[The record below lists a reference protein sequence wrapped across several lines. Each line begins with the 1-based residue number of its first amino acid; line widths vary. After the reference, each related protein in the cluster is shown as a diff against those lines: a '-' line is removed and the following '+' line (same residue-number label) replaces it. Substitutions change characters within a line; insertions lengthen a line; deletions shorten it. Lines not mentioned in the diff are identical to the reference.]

1 MFICNF
7 AKAKNKKI
15 MTLDHRIIWQE
26 AKDYIWISLGLMLYT
41 FGWTVFLLPYEIV
54 TGGVTG
60 MSAIIFYATKIPIEY
75 SYFVI
80 NFLLLVV
87 ALKVLGFKFMMK
99 TIYAIFFLSFL
110 LWGAQKLMTGPDGNF
125 YQVLGPGQEFM
136 SLIIGCMI
144 TGTSL
149 AVVFLHNG
157 STGGT
162 DIIAAV
168 VNKFHDF
175 SLGTVLIGV
184 DLCIIGSCLFIPQ
197 FGEELQRCHKVVFGL
212 CTMVIECFMLDYV
225 MNARRESVQ
234 FFIFSREYEK
244 IAKAITE
251 KTDHTLTILDGHGWY
266 TGSEMKVICLLAKK
280 TESVLIFRLIKMIDP
295 RAFVSQ
301 SSVIGVYGEGFDQIK
316 VKVKEEKTM
325 KIVFATNNKHKLDE
339 IRSILGS
346 RFEILSLNDIGCYA
360 DIPETAN
367 TLEGNAIQKAR
378 YIVENFGY
386 DCFADDTG
394 LEVPA
399 LGGEPGVHS
408 ARYAEGTDHDSEANM
423 QKLLRCLADKD
434 DRRAQFRTVICLA
447 RKEDVADYTLF
458 EGVVK
463 GTIAKEKQGT
473 EGFGYDPIFVPEG
486 YNESFAQLGMDI
498 KNSISHRA
506 RAVEKL
512 ARYLV

>member
-1 MFICNF
+1 
-7 AKAKNKKI
+7 

-60 MSAIIFYATKIPIEY
+60 LSAIIFYATRIPIEY

-80 NFLLLVV
+80 NFALLVV
-87 ALKVLGFKFMMK
+87 ALKVLGFKFMFK

-110 LWGAQKLMTGPDGNF
+110 LWGAQKLMTGPDGSF
-125 YQVLGPGQEFM
+125 YQVLGPGQDFM
-136 SLIIGCMI
+136 SLIIGCML

-149 AVVFLHNG
+149 AIVFLHNG

-212 CTMVIECFMLDYV
+212 CTMCIECFMLDYV

-234 FFIFSREYEK
+234 FLIFSREYEK
-244 IAKAITE
+244 IARAITE

-266 TGSEMKVICLLAKK
+266 TGKEMKVICLLAKK
-280 TESVLIFRLIKMIDP
+280 RESVLIFRLIKMIDP

-316 VKVKEEKTM
+316 VKVKNHNQSPTPSPQSGSPLPAGEGSDM
-325 KIVFATNNKHKLDE
+325 QNKD
-339 IRSILGS
+339 
-346 RFEILSLNDIGCYA
+346 
-360 DIPETAN
+360 
-367 TLEGNAIQKAR
+367 
-378 YIVENFGY
+378 
-386 DCFADDTG
+386 
-394 LEVPA
+394 
-399 LGGEPGVHS
+399 
-408 ARYAEGTDHDSEANM
+408 
-423 QKLLRCLADKD
+423 
-434 DRRAQFRTVICLA
+434 
-447 RKEDVADYTLF
+447 
-458 EGVVK
+458 
-463 GTIAKEKQGT
+463 
-473 EGFGYDPIFVPEG
+473 
-486 YNESFAQLGMDI
+486 
-498 KNSISHRA
+498 
-506 RAVEKL
+506 
-512 ARYLV
+512 

>member
-1 MFICNF
+1 
-7 AKAKNKKI
+7 

-60 MSAIIFYATKIPIEY
+60 LSAIIFYATRIPIEY

-80 NFLLLVV
+80 NFSLLVV
-87 ALKVLGFKFMMK
+87 ALKILGFKFMMK

-110 LWGAQKLMTGPDGNF
+110 LWGAQKLMTGPDGEF

-136 SLIIGCMI
+136 SLIIGCVI

-149 AVVFLHNG
+149 AIVFLHNG

-197 FGEELQRCHKVVFGL
+197 FGEELQRCYKVVFGL
-212 CTMVIECFMLDYV
+212 CTMFVECFTLDYV
-225 MNARRESVQ
+225 MNSRRESVQ
-234 FFIFSREYEK
+234 FMIFSREHDK
-244 IAKAITE
+244 IARAIT
-251 KTDHTLTILDGHGWY
+251 KHTDHTLTILDGHGWY
-266 TGSEMKVICLLAKK
+266 TGTEMKVICLLAKK
-280 TESVLIFRLIKMIDP
+280 NESVLIFRLIKMIDP

-316 VKVKEEKTM
+316 VKVKNVQKELPVGASTPL
-325 KIVFATNNKHKLDE
+325 VFATNNQHKLEE

-346 RFEILSLNDIGCYA
+346 RFEILSLNDIGCHV

-378 YIVENFGY
+378 YIVDHYGY

-408 ARYAEGTDHDSEANM
+408 ARYAEGTDHNSEANM
-423 QKLLRCLADKD
+423 QKLLHRLEGVD

-447 RKEDVADYTLF
+447 RKGDSSNYTLF

-463 GTIAKEKQGT
+463 GTISKEKQGT

-486 YNESFAQLGMDI
+486 YNESFAQLGMDV
-498 KNSISHRA
+498 KNHISHRA

-512 ARYLV
+512 VKYLA

>member
-1 MFICNF
+1 
-7 AKAKNKKI
+7 

-60 MSAIIFYATKIPIEY
+60 LSAIIFYATRIPIEY

-80 NFLLLVV
+80 NFSLLVV
-87 ALKVLGFKFMMK
+87 ALKILGFKFMMK

-110 LWGAQKLMTGPDGNF
+110 LWGAQKLMTGPDGEF

-136 SLIIGCMI
+136 SLIIGCVI

-149 AVVFLHNG
+149 AIVFLHNG

-197 FGEELQRCHKVVFGL
+197 FGEELQRCYKVVFGL
-212 CTMVIECFMLDYV
+212 CTMFVECFTLDYV
-225 MNARRESVQ
+225 MNSRRESVQ
-234 FFIFSREYEK
+234 FMIFSREYDK
-244 IAKAITE
+244 IARAIT
-251 KTDHTLTILDGHGWY
+251 KHTDHTLTILDGHGWY
-266 TGSEMKVICLLAKK
+266 TGTEMKVICLLAKK
-280 TESVLIFRLIKMIDP
+280 NESVLIFRLIKMIDP

-316 VKVKEEKTM
+316 VKVKNSQNPTPDSPTANSL
-325 KIVFATNNKHKLDE
+325 VFATNNQHKLEE

-346 RFEILSLNDIGCYA
+346 RFEILSLNDIGCHV

-378 YIVENFGY
+378 YIVDHYGY

-408 ARYAEGTDHDSEANM
+408 ARYAEGTDHNSEANM
-423 QKLLRCLADKD
+423 QKLLHRLEGVD

-447 RKEDVADYTLF
+447 RKGDSSNYTLF

-463 GTIAKEKQGT
+463 GTISKEKHGT

-486 YNESFAQLGMDI
+486 YNESFAQLGMDV
-498 KNSISHRA
+498 KNHISHRA

-512 ARYLV
+512 VKYLA

>member
-1 MFICNF
+1 
-7 AKAKNKKI
+7 

-60 MSAIIFYATKIPIEY
+60 LSAIIFYATRIPIEY

-80 NFLLLVV
+80 NFSLLVV
-87 ALKVLGFKFMMK
+87 ALKILGFKFMMK

-110 LWGAQKLMTGPDGNF
+110 LWGAQKLMTGPDGEF

-136 SLIIGCMI
+136 SLIIGCVI

-149 AVVFLHNG
+149 AIVFLHNG

-197 FGEELQRCHKVVFGL
+197 FGEELQRCYKVVFGL
-212 CTMVIECFMLDYV
+212 CTMFVECFTLDYV
-225 MNARRESVQ
+225 MNWRRESVQ
-234 FFIFSREYEK
+234 FMIFSREYDK
-244 IAKAITE
+244 IARAIT
-251 KTDHTLTILDGHGWY
+251 KHTDHTLTILDGHGWY
-266 TGSEMKVICLLAKK
+266 TGTEMKVICLLAKK
-280 TESVLIFRLIKMIDP
+280 NESVLIFRLIKMIDP

-316 VKVKEEKTM
+316 VKVKNSQNPTPDSPTANSL
-325 KIVFATNNKHKLDE
+325 VFATNNQHKLEE

-346 RFEILSLNDIGCYA
+346 RFEILSLNDIGCHV

-378 YIVENFGY
+378 YIVDHYGY

-408 ARYAEGTDHDSEANM
+408 ARYAEGTDHNSEANM
-423 QKLLRCLADKD
+423 QKLLHRLEGVD

-447 RKEDVADYTLF
+447 RKGDSSNYTLF

-463 GTIAKEKQGT
+463 GTISKEKQGT

-486 YNESFAQLGMDI
+486 YNESFAQLGMDV
-498 KNSISHRA
+498 KNHISHRA

-512 ARYLV
+512 VKYLA

>member
-1 MFICNF
+1 
-7 AKAKNKKI
+7 

-60 MSAIIFYATKIPIEY
+60 LSAIIFYATRIPIEY

-80 NFLLLVV
+80 NFSLLVV
-87 ALKVLGFKFMMK
+87 ALKILGFKFMMK
-99 TIYAIFFLSFL
+99 TIYAIFLLSFL
-110 LWGAQKLMTGPDGNF
+110 LWGAQKLMTGPDGEF

-136 SLIIGCMI
+136 SLIIGCVI

-149 AVVFLHNG
+149 AIVFLHNG

-197 FGEELQRCHKVVFGL
+197 FGEELQRCYKVVFGL
-212 CTMVIECFMLDYV
+212 CTMFIECFTLDYV
-225 MNARRESVQ
+225 MNSRRESVQ
-234 FFIFSREYEK
+234 FMIFSREYDK
-244 IAKAITE
+244 IARAIT
-251 KTDHTLTILDGHGWY
+251 KHTDHTLTILDGHGWY
-266 TGSEMKVICLLAKK
+266 TGTEMKVICLLAKK
-280 TESVLIFRLIKMIDP
+280 NESVLIFRLIKMIDP

-316 VKVKEEKTM
+316 VKVKNSPNPTTDSPTANSL
-325 KIVFATNNKHKLDE
+325 VFATNNQHKLEE

-346 RFEILSLNDIGCYA
+346 RFEILSLNDIGCHV

-378 YIVENFGY
+378 YIVDHYGY

-408 ARYAEGTDHDSEANM
+408 ARYAEGTDHNSEANM
-423 QKLLRCLADKD
+423 QKLLHRLEGVD

-447 RKEDVADYTLF
+447 RKGDSSNYTLF

-463 GTIAKEKQGT
+463 GTISKEKYGT

-486 YNESFAQLGMDI
+486 YNESFAQLGMDV
-498 KNSISHRA
+498 KNHISHRA

-512 ARYLV
+512 VKYLA

>member
-1 MFICNF
+1 
-7 AKAKNKKI
+7 

-60 MSAIIFYATKIPIEY
+60 LSAIIFYATRIPIEY

-80 NFLLLVV
+80 NFSLLVV
-87 ALKVLGFKFMMK
+87 ALKILGFKFMMK

-110 LWGAQKLMTGPDGNF
+110 LWGAQKLMTGPDGEF

-136 SLIIGCMI
+136 SLIIGCVI

-149 AVVFLHNG
+149 AIVFLHNG

-197 FGEELQRCHKVVFGL
+197 FGEELQRCYKVVFGL
-212 CTMVIECFMLDYV
+212 CTMFIECFTLDYV
-225 MNARRESVQ
+225 MNSRRESVQ
-234 FFIFSREYEK
+234 FMIFSREYDK
-244 IAKAITE
+244 IAHAIT
-251 KTDHTLTILDGHGWY
+251 KHTDHTLTILDGHGWY
-266 TGSEMKVICLLAKK
+266 TGTEMKVICLLAKK
-280 TESVLIFRLIKMIDP
+280 NESVLIFRLIKMIDP

-316 VKVKEEKTM
+316 VKVKNSPNPTTDSPTANSL
-325 KIVFATNNKHKLDE
+325 VFATNNQHKLEE

-346 RFEILSLNDIGCYA
+346 RFEILSLNDIGCHV

-378 YIVENFGY
+378 YIVDHYGY

-408 ARYAEGTDHDSEANM
+408 ARYAEGTDHNSEANM
-423 QKLLRCLADKD
+423 QKLLHRLEGVD

-447 RKEDVADYTLF
+447 RKGDSSNYTLF

-463 GTIAKEKQGT
+463 GTISKEKHGT
-473 EGFGYDPIFVPEG
+473 DGFGYDPIFVPEG
-486 YNESFAQLGMDI
+486 YNESFAQLGMDV
-498 KNSISHRA
+498 KNHISHRA

-512 ARYLV
+512 VKYLA

>member
-1 MFICNF
+1 
-7 AKAKNKKI
+7 

-60 MSAIIFYATKIPIEY
+60 LSAIIFYATRIPIEY

-80 NFLLLVV
+80 NFSLLVV
-87 ALKVLGFKFMMK
+87 ALKILGFKFMMK
-99 TIYAIFFLSFL
+99 TIYAIFLLSFL
-110 LWGAQKLMTGPDGNF
+110 LWGAQKLMTGPDGEF

-136 SLIIGCMI
+136 SLIIGCVI

-149 AVVFLHNG
+149 AIVFLHNG

-197 FGEELQRCHKVVFGL
+197 FGEELQRCYKVVFGL
-212 CTMVIECFMLDYV
+212 CTMFIECFTLDYV
-225 MNARRESVQ
+225 MNSRRESVQ
-234 FFIFSREYEK
+234 FMIFSREYDK
-244 IAKAITE
+244 IARAIT
-251 KTDHTLTILDGHGWY
+251 KHTDHTLTILDGHGWY
-266 TGSEMKVICLLAKK
+266 TGTEMKVICLLAKK
-280 TESVLIFRLIKMIDP
+280 NESVLIFRLIKMIDP

-316 VKVKEEKTM
+316 VKVKNSPNPTTDSPTANSL
-325 KIVFATNNKHKLDE
+325 VFATNNQHKLEE

-346 RFEILSLNDIGCYA
+346 RFEILSLNDIGCHV

-378 YIVENFGY
+378 YIVDHYGY

-408 ARYAEGTDHDSEANM
+408 ARYAEGTDHNSEANM
-423 QKLLRCLADKD
+423 QKLLHRLEGVD

-447 RKEDVADYTLF
+447 RKGDSSNYTLF

-463 GTIAKEKQGT
+463 GTISKEKHGT

-486 YNESFAQLGMDI
+486 YNESFAQLGMDV
-498 KNSISHRA
+498 KNHISHRA

-512 ARYLV
+512 VKYLS

>member
-1 MFICNF
+1 
-7 AKAKNKKI
+7 

-60 MSAIIFYATKIPIEY
+60 LSAIIFYATRIPIEY

-80 NFLLLVV
+80 NFSLLVV
-87 ALKVLGFKFMMK
+87 ALKILGFKFMMK

-110 LWGAQKLMTGPDGNF
+110 LWGAQKLMTGPDGEF

-136 SLIIGCMI
+136 SLIIGCVI

-149 AVVFLHNG
+149 AIVFLHNG

-197 FGEELQRCHKVVFGL
+197 FGEELQRCYKVVFGL
-212 CTMVIECFMLDYV
+212 CTMFIECFTLDYV
-225 MNARRESVQ
+225 MNSRRESVQ
-234 FFIFSREYEK
+234 FMIFSREYDK
-244 IAKAITE
+244 IARAIT
-251 KTDHTLTILDGHGWY
+251 KHTDHTLTILDGHGWY
-266 TGSEMKVICLLAKK
+266 TGTEMKVICLLAKK
-280 TESVLIFRLIKMIDP
+280 NESVLIFRLIKMIDP

-316 VKVKEEKTM
+316 VKVKNSPSPTTDSPTANSL
-325 KIVFATNNKHKLDE
+325 VFATNNQHKLEE

-346 RFEILSLNDIGCYA
+346 RFEILSLNDIGCHV

-378 YIVENFGY
+378 YIVDHYGY

-408 ARYAEGTDHDSEANM
+408 ARYAEGTDHNSEANM
-423 QKLLRCLADKD
+423 QKLLHRLEGVD

-447 RKEDVADYTLF
+447 RKGDSSNYTLF

-463 GTIAKEKQGT
+463 GTISKEKHGT

-486 YNESFAQLGMDI
+486 YNESFAQLGMDV
-498 KNSISHRA
+498 KNHISHRA

-512 ARYLV
+512 VKYLA

>member
-1 MFICNF
+1 
-7 AKAKNKKI
+7 

-60 MSAIIFYATKIPIEY
+60 LSAIIFYATRIPIEY

-80 NFLLLVV
+80 NFSLLVV
-87 ALKVLGFKFMMK
+87 ALKILGFKFMMK

-110 LWGAQKLMTGPDGNF
+110 LWGAQKLMTGPDGEF

-136 SLIIGCMI
+136 SLIIGCVI

-149 AVVFLHNG
+149 AIVFLHNG

-197 FGEELQRCHKVVFGL
+197 FGEELQRCYKVVCGL
-212 CTMVIECFMLDYV
+212 CTMFIECFTLDYV
-225 MNARRESVQ
+225 MNSRRESVQ
-234 FFIFSREYEK
+234 FMIFSREYDK
-244 IAKAITE
+244 IARAIT
-251 KTDHTLTILDGHGWY
+251 KHTDHTLTILDGHGWY
-266 TGSEMKVICLLAKK
+266 TGTEMKVICLLAKK
-280 TESVLIFRLIKMIDP
+280 NESVLIFRLIKMIDP

-316 VKVKEEKTM
+316 VKVKNSPNPTTDSPTANSL
-325 KIVFATNNKHKLDE
+325 VFATNNQHKLEE

-346 RFEILSLNDIGCYA
+346 RFEILSLNDIGCHV

-378 YIVENFGY
+378 YIVDHYGY

-408 ARYAEGTDHDSEANM
+408 ARYAEGTDHNSEANM
-423 QKLLRCLADKD
+423 QKLLHRLEGVD

-447 RKEDVADYTLF
+447 RKGDSSNYTLF

-463 GTIAKEKQGT
+463 GTISKEKHGT

-486 YNESFAQLGMDI
+486 YNESFAQLGMDV
-498 KNSISHRA
+498 KNHISHRA

-512 ARYLV
+512 VKYLA

>member
-1 MFICNF
+1 
-7 AKAKNKKI
+7 

-60 MSAIIFYATKIPIEY
+60 LSAIIFYATRIPIEY

-80 NFLLLVV
+80 NFSLLVV
-87 ALKVLGFKFMMK
+87 ALKILGFKFMMK

-110 LWGAQKLMTGPDGNF
+110 LWGAQKLMTGPDGEF

-136 SLIIGCMI
+136 SLIIGCVI

-149 AVVFLHNG
+149 AIVFLHNG

-197 FGEELQRCHKVVFGL
+197 FGEELQRCYKVVFGL
-212 CTMVIECFMLDYV
+212 CTMFVECFTLDYV
-225 MNARRESVQ
+225 MNSRRESVQ
-234 FFIFSREYEK
+234 FMIFSREHDK
-244 IAKAITE
+244 IARAIT
-251 KTDHTLTILDGHGWY
+251 KNTDHTLTILDGHGWY
-266 TGSEMKVICLLAKK
+266 TGTEMKVICLLAKK
-280 TESVLIFRLIKMIDP
+280 NESVLIFRLIKMIDP

-316 VKVKEEKTM
+316 VKVKNSPSPTPDSPTANSL
-325 KIVFATNNKHKLDE
+325 VFATNNQHKLEE

-346 RFEILSLNDIGCYA
+346 RFEILSLNDIGCHV

-378 YIVENFGY
+378 YIVDHYGY

-408 ARYAEGTDHDSEANM
+408 ARYAEGTDHNSEANM
-423 QKLLRCLADKD
+423 QKLLHRLEGVD
-434 DRRAQFRTVICLA
+434 DRSAQFRTVICLA
-447 RKEDVADYTLF
+447 RKGDSSNYTLF
-458 EGVVK
+458 EGAVK
-463 GTIAKEKQGT
+463 GTISKEKQGT

-486 YNESFAQLGMDI
+486 YNESFAQLGMDV
-498 KNSISHRA
+498 KNHISHRA

-512 ARYLV
+512 VKYLA

>member
-1 MFICNF
+1 
-7 AKAKNKKI
+7 

-60 MSAIIFYATKIPIEY
+60 LSAIIFYATRIPIEY

-80 NFLLLVV
+80 NFSLLVV
-87 ALKVLGFKFMMK
+87 ALKILGFKFMMK

-110 LWGAQKLMTGPDGNF
+110 LWGAQKLMTGPDGEF

-136 SLIIGCMI
+136 SLIIGCVI

-149 AVVFLHNG
+149 AIVFLHNG

-197 FGEELQRCHKVVFGL
+197 FGEELQRCYKVVFGL
-212 CTMVIECFMLDYV
+212 CTMFVECFTLDYV
-225 MNARRESVQ
+225 MNSRRESVQ
-234 FFIFSREYEK
+234 FMIFSREHDK
-244 IAKAITE
+244 IARAIT
-251 KTDHTLTILDGHGWY
+251 KNTDHTLTILDGHGWY
-266 TGSEMKVICLLAKK
+266 TGTEMKVICLLAKK
-280 TESVLIFRLIKMIDP
+280 NESVLIFRLIKMIDP

-316 VKVKEEKTM
+316 VKVKNVQKELPVGASTPL
-325 KIVFATNNKHKLDE
+325 VFATNNQHKLEE

-346 RFEILSLNDIGCYA
+346 RFEILSLNDIGCHV

-378 YIVENFGY
+378 YIVDHYGY

-408 ARYAEGTDHDSEANM
+408 ARYAEGTDHNSEANM
-423 QKLLRCLADKD
+423 QKLLHRLEGVD

-447 RKEDVADYTLF
+447 RKGDSSNYTLF

-463 GTIAKEKQGT
+463 GTISKEKHGT

-486 YNESFAQLGMDI
+486 YNESFAQLGMDV
-498 KNSISHRA
+498 KNHISHRA

-512 ARYLV
+512 VKYLA

>member
-1 MFICNF
+1 
-7 AKAKNKKI
+7 

-60 MSAIIFYATKIPIEY
+60 LSAIIFYATRIPIEY

-80 NFLLLVV
+80 NFSLLVV
-87 ALKVLGFKFMMK
+87 ALKILGFKFMMK

-110 LWGAQKLMTGPDGNF
+110 LWGAQKLMTGPDGEF

-136 SLIIGCMI
+136 SLIIGCVI

-149 AVVFLHNG
+149 AIVFLHNG

-197 FGEELQRCHKVVFGL
+197 FGEELQRCYKVVFGL
-212 CTMVIECFMLDYV
+212 CTMFVECFTLDYV
-225 MNARRESVQ
+225 MNSRRESVQ
-234 FFIFSREYEK
+234 FMIFSREHDK
-244 IAKAITE
+244 IARAIT
-251 KTDHTLTILDGHGWY
+251 KNTDHTLTILDGHGWY
-266 TGSEMKVICLLAKK
+266 TGTEMKVICLLAKK
-280 TESVLIFRLIKMIDP
+280 NESVLIFRLIKMIDP

-316 VKVKEEKTM
+316 VKVKNSLNPNQSLHTTPL
-325 KIVFATNNKHKLDE
+325 VFATNNQHKLEE

-346 RFEILSLNDIGCYA
+346 RFEILSLNDIGCHV

-367 TLEGNAIQKAR
+367 TLEGNAILKAR
-378 YIVENFGY
+378 YIVDHYGY

-408 ARYAEGTDHDSEANM
+408 ARYAEGTDHNSEANM
-423 QKLLRCLADKD
+423 QKLLHRLEGVD

-447 RKEDVADYTLF
+447 RKGDSSNYTLF

-463 GTIAKEKQGT
+463 GTISKEKQGA

-486 YNESFAQLGMDI
+486 YNESFAQLGMDV
-498 KNSISHRA
+498 KNHISHRA

-512 ARYLV
+512 VKHLA

>member
-1 MFICNF
+1 
-7 AKAKNKKI
+7 

-60 MSAIIFYATKIPIEY
+60 LSAIIFYATRIPIEY

-80 NFLLLVV
+80 NFSLLVV
-87 ALKVLGFKFMMK
+87 ALKILGFKFMMK

-110 LWGAQKLMTGPDGNF
+110 LWGAQKLMTGPDGEF

-136 SLIIGCMI
+136 SLIIGCVI

-149 AVVFLHNG
+149 AIVFLHNG

-197 FGEELQRCHKVVFGL
+197 FGEELQRCYKVVFGL
-212 CTMVIECFMLDYV
+212 CTMFVECFTLDYV
-225 MNARRESVQ
+225 MNSRRESVQ
-234 FFIFSREYEK
+234 FMIFSREYDK
-244 IAKAITE
+244 IARAIT
-251 KTDHTLTILDGHGWY
+251 KNTDHTLTILDGHGWY
-266 TGSEMKVICLLAKK
+266 TGTEMKVICLLAKK
-280 TESVLIFRLIKMIDP
+280 NESVLIFRLIKMIDP

-316 VKVKEEKTM
+316 VKVKNSPNPIPNSPTANSL
-325 KIVFATNNKHKLDE
+325 VFATNNQHKLEE

-346 RFEILSLNDIGCYA
+346 RFEILSLNDIGCHV

-378 YIVENFGY
+378 YIVDHYGY

-408 ARYAEGTDHDSEANM
+408 ARYAEGTDHNSEANM
-423 QKLLRCLADKD
+423 QKLLHRLEGVD

-447 RKEDVADYTLF
+447 RKGDSSNYTLF

-463 GTIAKEKQGT
+463 GTISKEKQGT

-486 YNESFAQLGMDI
+486 YNESFAQLGMDV
-498 KNSISHRA
+498 KNHISHRA

-512 ARYLV
+512 VKYLA

>member
-1 MFICNF
+1 
-7 AKAKNKKI
+7 

-60 MSAIIFYATKIPIEY
+60 LSAIIFYATRIPIEY

-80 NFLLLVV
+80 NFSLLVV
-87 ALKVLGFKFMMK
+87 ALKILGFKFMMK

-110 LWGAQKLMTGPDGNF
+110 LWGAQKLMTGPDGEF

-136 SLIIGCMI
+136 SLIIGCVI

-149 AVVFLHNG
+149 AIVFLHNG

-197 FGEELQRCHKVVFGL
+197 FGEELQRCYKVVFGL
-212 CTMVIECFMLDYV
+212 CTMFVECFTLDYV
-225 MNARRESVQ
+225 MNSRRESVQ
-234 FFIFSREYEK
+234 FMIFSREYDK
-244 IAKAITE
+244 IARAIT
-251 KTDHTLTILDGHGWY
+251 KNTDHTLTILDGHGWY
-266 TGSEMKVICLLAKK
+266 TGTEMKVICLLAKK
-280 TESVLIFRLIKMIDP
+280 NESVLIFRLIKMIDP

-316 VKVKEEKTM
+316 VKVKNSPNPIPNSPTANSL
-325 KIVFATNNKHKLDE
+325 VFATNNQHKLEE

-346 RFEILSLNDIGCYA
+346 RFEILSLNDIGCHV

-378 YIVENFGY
+378 YIVDHYGY

-408 ARYAEGTDHDSEANM
+408 ARYAEGTDHNSEANM
-423 QKLLRCLADKD
+423 QKLLHRLEGVD

-447 RKEDVADYTLF
+447 RKGDSSNYTLF

-463 GTIAKEKQGT
+463 GTISKEKHGT

-486 YNESFAQLGMDI
+486 YNESFAQLGMDV
-498 KNSISHRA
+498 KNHISHRA

-512 ARYLV
+512 VKYLA

>member
-1 MFICNF
+1 
-7 AKAKNKKI
+7 

-60 MSAIIFYATKIPIEY
+60 LSAIIFYATRIPIEY

-80 NFLLLVV
+80 NFSLLVV
-87 ALKVLGFKFMMK
+87 ALKILGFKFMMK

-110 LWGAQKLMTGPDGNF
+110 LWGAQKLMTGPDGEF

-136 SLIIGCMI
+136 SLIIGCVI

-149 AVVFLHNG
+149 AIVFLHNG

-197 FGEELQRCHKVVFGL
+197 FGEELQRCYKVVFGL
-212 CTMVIECFMLDYV
+212 CTMFVECFTLDYV
-225 MNARRESVQ
+225 MNSRRESVQ
-234 FFIFSREYEK
+234 FMIFSREYDK
-244 IAKAITE
+244 IARAIT
-251 KTDHTLTILDGHGWY
+251 KHTDHTLTILDGHGWY
-266 TGSEMKVICLLAKK
+266 TGTEMKVICLLAKK
-280 TESVLIFRLIKMIDP
+280 NESVLIFRLIKMIDP

-316 VKVKEEKTM
+316 VKVKNSPNPTTDSPTANSPLPL
-325 KIVFATNNKHKLDE
+325 VFATNNQHKLEE

-346 RFEILSLNDIGCYA
+346 RFEILSLNDIGCHV

-378 YIVENFGY
+378 YIVDHYGY

-408 ARYAEGTDHDSEANM
+408 ARYAEGTDHNSEANM
-423 QKLLRCLADKD
+423 QKLLHRLEGVD

-447 RKEDVADYTLF
+447 RKGDSSNYTLF

-463 GTIAKEKQGT
+463 GTISKEKHGT

-486 YNESFAQLGMDI
+486 YNESFAQLGMDV
-498 KNSISHRA
+498 KNHISHRA

-512 ARYLV
+512 VKYLA

>member
-1 MFICNF
+1 
-7 AKAKNKKI
+7 

-60 MSAIIFYATKIPIEY
+60 LSAIIFYATRIPIEY

-80 NFLLLVV
+80 NFSLLVV
-87 ALKVLGFKFMMK
+87 ALKILGFKFMMK

-110 LWGAQKLMTGPDGNF
+110 LWGAQKLMTGPDGEF

-136 SLIIGCMI
+136 SLIIGCVI

-149 AVVFLHNG
+149 AIVFLHNG

-197 FGEELQRCHKVVFGL
+197 FGEELQRCYKVVFGL
-212 CTMVIECFMLDYV
+212 CTMFVECFTLDYV
-225 MNARRESVQ
+225 MNSRRESVQ
-234 FFIFSREYEK
+234 FMIFSREHDK
-244 IAKAITE
+244 IARAIT
-251 KTDHTLTILDGHGWY
+251 KNTDHTLTILDGHGWY
-266 TGSEMKVICLLAKK
+266 TGTEMKVICLLAKK
-280 TESVLIFRLIKMIDP
+280 NESVLIFRLIKMIDP

-301 SSVIGVYGEGFDQIK
+301 SSVIGVYGEGFDQIM
-316 VKVKEEKTM
+316 VKVKNSPNPIPNSPTANSL
-325 KIVFATNNKHKLDE
+325 VFATNNQHKLEE

-346 RFEILSLNDIGCYA
+346 RFEILSLNDIGCHV

-378 YIVENFGY
+378 YIVDHYGY

-408 ARYAEGTDHDSEANM
+408 ARYAEGTDHNSEANM
-423 QKLLRCLADKD
+423 QKLLHRLEGVD

-447 RKEDVADYTLF
+447 RKGDSSNYTLF

-463 GTIAKEKQGT
+463 GTISKEKQGT

-486 YNESFAQLGMDI
+486 YNESFAQLGMDV
-498 KNSISHRA
+498 KNHISHRA

-512 ARYLV
+512 VKYLA

>member
-1 MFICNF
+1 
-7 AKAKNKKI
+7 

-60 MSAIIFYATKIPIEY
+60 LSAIIFYATRIPIEY

-80 NFLLLVV
+80 NFSLLVV
-87 ALKVLGFKFMMK
+87 ALKILGFKFMMK

-110 LWGAQKLMTGPDGNF
+110 LWGAQKLMTGPDGEF

-136 SLIIGCMI
+136 SLIIGCVI

-149 AVVFLHNG
+149 AIVFLHNG

-197 FGEELQRCHKVVFGL
+197 FGEELQRCYKVVFGL
-212 CTMVIECFMLDYV
+212 CTMFIECFTLDYV
-225 MNARRESVQ
+225 MNSRRESVQ
-234 FFIFSREYEK
+234 FMIFSREYDK
-244 IAKAITE
+244 IARAINKHTE
-251 KTDHTLTILDGHGWY
+251 HTLTILDGHGWY
-266 TGSEMKVICLLAKK
+266 TGTEMKVICLLAKK
-280 TESVLIFRLIKMIDP
+280 NESVLIFRLIKMIDP

-316 VKVKEEKTM
+316 VKVKNSPSPTPDSPTANSL
-325 KIVFATNNKHKLDE
+325 VFATNNQHKLEE

-346 RFEILSLNDIGCYA
+346 RFEILSLNDIGCHV

-378 YIVENFGY
+378 YIVDHYGY

-408 ARYAEGTDHDSEANM
+408 ARYAEGTDHNSEANM
-423 QKLLRCLADKD
+423 QKLLHRLEGVD

-447 RKEDVADYTLF
+447 RKGDSSNYTLF

-463 GTIAKEKQGT
+463 GTISKEKHGT

-486 YNESFAQLGMDI
+486 YNESFAQLGMDV
-498 KNSISHRA
+498 KNHISHRA

-512 ARYLV
+512 VKYLA

>member
-1 MFICNF
+1 
-7 AKAKNKKI
+7 

-60 MSAIIFYATKIPIEY
+60 LSAIIFYATRIPIEY

-80 NFLLLVV
+80 NFSLLVV
-87 ALKVLGFKFMMK
+87 ALKILGFKFMMK

-110 LWGAQKLMTGPDGNF
+110 LWGAQKLMTGPDGEF

-136 SLIIGCMI
+136 SLIIGCVI

-149 AVVFLHNG
+149 AIVFLHNG

-197 FGEELQRCHKVVFGL
+197 FGEELQRCYKVVFGL
-212 CTMVIECFMLDYV
+212 CTMFVECFTLDYV
-225 MNARRESVQ
+225 MNSRRESVQ
-234 FFIFSREYEK
+234 FMIFSREHDK
-244 IAKAITE
+244 IARAIT
-251 KTDHTLTILDGHGWY
+251 KHTDHTLTILDGHGWY
-266 TGSEMKVICLLAKK
+266 TGTEMKVICLLAKK
-280 TESVLIFRLIKMIDP
+280 NESVLIFRLIKMIDP

-316 VKVKEEKTM
+316 VKVKNSPSPTPDSPTANSL
-325 KIVFATNNKHKLDE
+325 VFATNNQHKLEE

-346 RFEILSLNDIGCYA
+346 RFEILSLNDIGCHV

-378 YIVENFGY
+378 YIVDHYGY

-408 ARYAEGTDHDSEANM
+408 ARYAEGTDHNSEANM
-423 QKLLRCLADKD
+423 QKLLHRLEGVD

-447 RKEDVADYTLF
+447 RKGDSSNYTLF

-463 GTIAKEKQGT
+463 GTISKEKQGT

-486 YNESFAQLGMDI
+486 YNESFAQLGMDV
-498 KNSISHRA
+498 KNHISHRA

-512 ARYLV
+512 VKYLS

>member
-1 MFICNF
+1 
-7 AKAKNKKI
+7 

-60 MSAIIFYATKIPIEY
+60 LSAIIFYATRIPIEY

-80 NFLLLVV
+80 NFSLLVV
-87 ALKVLGFKFMMK
+87 ALKILGFKFMMK

-110 LWGAQKLMTGPDGNF
+110 LWGAQKLMTGPDGEF

-136 SLIIGCMI
+136 SLIIGCVI

-149 AVVFLHNG
+149 AIVFLHNG

-197 FGEELQRCHKVVFGL
+197 FGEELQRCYKVVFGL
-212 CTMVIECFMLDYV
+212 CTMFVECFTLDYV
-225 MNARRESVQ
+225 MNSRRESVQ
-234 FFIFSREYEK
+234 FMIFSREYDK
-244 IAKAITE
+244 IARAIT
-251 KTDHTLTILDGHGWY
+251 KHTDHTLTILDGHGWY
-266 TGSEMKVICLLAKK
+266 TGTEMKVICLLAKK
-280 TESVLIFRLIKMIDP
+280 NESVLIFRLIKMIDP

-316 VKVKEEKTM
+316 VKVKNSPNPTPDSPTANSPLPL
-325 KIVFATNNKHKLDE
+325 VFATNNQHKLDE

-346 RFEILSLNDIGCYA
+346 RFEILSLNDIGCHV

-378 YIVENFGY
+378 YIVDHYGY

-408 ARYAEGTDHDSEANM
+408 ARYAEGTDHNSEANM
-423 QKLLRCLADKD
+423 QKLLHRLEGVD

-447 RKEDVADYTLF
+447 RKGDSSNYTLF

-463 GTIAKEKQGT
+463 GTISKEKQGT

-486 YNESFAQLGMDI
+486 YNESFAQLGMDV
-498 KNSISHRA
+498 KNHISHRA

-512 ARYLV
+512 VKYLA

>member
-1 MFICNF
+1 
-7 AKAKNKKI
+7 

-60 MSAIIFYATKIPIEY
+60 LSAIIFYATRIPIEY

-80 NFLLLVV
+80 NFSLLVV
-87 ALKVLGFKFMMK
+87 ALKILGFKFMMK

-110 LWGAQKLMTGPDGNF
+110 LWGAQKLMTGPDGEF

-136 SLIIGCMI
+136 SLIIGCVI

-149 AVVFLHNG
+149 AIVFLHNG

-197 FGEELQRCHKVVFGL
+197 FGEELQRCYKVVFGL
-212 CTMVIECFMLDYV
+212 CTMFVECFTLDYV
-225 MNARRESVQ
+225 MNSRRESVQ
-234 FFIFSREYEK
+234 FMIFSREHDK
-244 IAKAITE
+244 IARAIT
-251 KTDHTLTILDGHGWY
+251 KNTDHTLTILDGHGWY
-266 TGSEMKVICLLAKK
+266 TGTEMKVICLLAKK
-280 TESVLIFRLIKMIDP
+280 NESVLIFRLIKMIDP

-316 VKVKEEKTM
+316 VKVKNSPSPIPNSPTANSL
-325 KIVFATNNKHKLDE
+325 VFATNNQHKLEE

-346 RFEILSLNDIGCYA
+346 RFEILSLNDIGCHV

-378 YIVENFGY
+378 YIVDHYGY

-408 ARYAEGTDHDSEANM
+408 ARYAEGTDHNSEANM
-423 QKLLRCLADKD
+423 QKLLHRLEGVD

-447 RKEDVADYTLF
+447 RKGDSSNYTLF

-463 GTIAKEKQGT
+463 GTISKEKQGT

-486 YNESFAQLGMDI
+486 YNESFAQLGMDV
-498 KNSISHRA
+498 KNHISHRA

-512 ARYLV
+512 VKYLA

>member
-1 MFICNF
+1 
-7 AKAKNKKI
+7 

-60 MSAIIFYATKIPIEY
+60 LSAIIFYATRIPIEY

-80 NFLLLVV
+80 NFSLLVV
-87 ALKVLGFKFMMK
+87 ALKILGFKFMMK
-99 TIYAIFFLSFL
+99 TIYAIFLLSFL
-110 LWGAQKLMTGPDGNF
+110 LWGAQKLMTGPDGEF

-136 SLIIGCMI
+136 SLIIGCVI

-149 AVVFLHNG
+149 AIVFLHNG

-197 FGEELQRCHKVVFGL
+197 FGEELQRCYKVVFGL
-212 CTMVIECFMLDYV
+212 CTMFIECFTLDYV
-225 MNARRESVQ
+225 MNSRRESVQ
-234 FFIFSREYEK
+234 FMIFSREYDK
-244 IAKAITE
+244 IARAIT
-251 KTDHTLTILDGHGWY
+251 KHTDHTLTILDGHGWY
-266 TGSEMKVICLLAKK
+266 TGTEMKVICLLAKK
-280 TESVLIFRLIKMIDP
+280 NESVLIFRLIKMIDP

-316 VKVKEEKTM
+316 VKVKNSPNPTTDSPTANSL
-325 KIVFATNNKHKLDE
+325 VFATNNQHKLEE

-346 RFEILSLNDIGCYA
+346 RFEILSLNDIGCHV

-378 YIVENFGY
+378 YIVDHYGY

-408 ARYAEGTDHDSEANM
+408 ARYAEGTDHNSEANM
-423 QKLLRCLADKD
+423 QKLLHRLEGVD

-447 RKEDVADYTLF
+447 RKGDSINYTLF

-463 GTIAKEKQGT
+463 GTISKEKHGT

-486 YNESFAQLGMDI
+486 YNESFAQLGMDV
-498 KNSISHRA
+498 KNHISHRA

-512 ARYLV
+512 VKYLS